1 MGKLINWEWFEGEQ
15 GCDWGWSRVAKDRS
29 SRKLLELNISLG
41 SWNFIILYD
50 RSNLRNTFNLHSL
63 FELASSV
70 WQSGTNGEPHW
81 WTPLV
86 RGQTPMNP
94 GFIARS
100 GGRPKLWTF
109 NRSIFLNLMKFL
121 ISWFDTSGSLISLV
135 EFNKWIL
142 RAFEFIHNF
151 KLEIYAD
158 YVPFTEKTVK
168 KQS

>member
-1 MGKLINWEWFEGEQ
+1 MKFYYSL
-15 GCDWGWSRVAKDRS
+15 WSIKSKKHVQSALTFRV
-29 SRKLLELNISLG
+29 
-41 SWNFIILYD
+41 
-50 RSNLRNTFNLHSL
+50 SL
-63 FELASSV
+63 FGMTKRN
-70 WQSGTNGEPHW
+70 QR
-81 WTPLV
+81 WTPLGLPQSV

-100 GGRPKLWTF
+100 GGRPKLWTI

-158 YVPFTEKTVK
+158 YVQFTKNIAK
-168 KQS
+168 KQSSRKTRCFSIGNCPLSGNNLIILCP